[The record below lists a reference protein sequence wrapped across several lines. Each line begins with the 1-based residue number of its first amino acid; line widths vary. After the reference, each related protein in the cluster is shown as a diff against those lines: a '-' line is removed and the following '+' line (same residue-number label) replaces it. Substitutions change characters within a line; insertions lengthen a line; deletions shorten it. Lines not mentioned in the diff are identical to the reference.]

1 MSGPVRKQKT
11 ERVSERKIAV
21 NTVVCAWG
29 RRGKEGAAHSFGVL
43 SGILG
48 EEKAF
53 MEKVSWKSPHIG
65 VTYPTPRSGRDTS
78 GLPGHSH

>member
-11 ERVSERKIAV
+11 EWVSERKIAV
-21 NTVVCAWG
+21 NTVVGALG
-29 RRGKEGAAHSFGVL
+29 AQREGTAHSFGVL

-53 MEKVSWKSPHIG
+53 MEKVFWRSPHIG

-78 GLPGHSH
+78 GLPGHAH

>member
-21 NTVVCAWG
+21 NTVVCALG
-29 RRGKEGAAHSFGVL
+29 AQREGAAHSFGVL

-53 MEKVSWKSPHIG
+53 MEKVSWRSPHIG
-65 VTYPTPRSGRDTS
+65 VTPTPRSGRDTS
-78 GLPGHSH
+78 GLPGHAH